1 MFARRL
7 RAVVRNAIV
16 WGIGWGLIGAV
27 VVTAMLVT
35 GNAPPDAT
43 WFRAIGLAVRVGVVG
58 SFAGAIF
65 AAATILLYRGR
76 RMREMHWARFGIA
89 GAVISATTI
98 PLLLQLLNILS
109 GDGMVAWSELTDDIP
124 LLAVLGGGAAA
135 VWLKLAQRADPA
147 RETDGASADAVP
159 VLTSADTP
167 ATPMP
172 RPATTDA
179 RPGR

>member
-1 MFARRL
+1 MVMRRL
-7 RAVVRNAIV
+7 LAVVRNAIV

-27 VVTAMLVT
+27 VVTLLLLT

-43 WFRAIGLAVRVGVVG
+43 WFRALGMAVRVGVVG

-76 RMREMHWARFGIA
+76 RMREMHWARFGLA

-98 PLLLQLLNILS
+98 PLLLQLLNIVS

-124 LLAVLGGGAAA
+124 LLAVLGGLAAA
-135 VWLKLAQRADPA
+135 IWLKLAQRADVG
-147 RETDGASADAVP
+147 RDD
-159 VLTSADTP
+159 DTP
-167 ATPMP
+167 PALKAGEVAEPITPAP
-172 RPATTDA
+172 RSAHERA
-179 RPGR
+179 R